1 MNMKLI
7 ITSLMIHQNESSKKI
22 MKIIFYFGKQRTK
35 NRKQNKER
43 ISKINE
49 IVIQ

>member
-22 MKIIFYFGKQRTK
+22 MKIIFFFENKEQRTE
-35 NRKQNKER
+35 NRTKKGLV
-43 ISKINE
+43 K
-49 IVIQ
+49 

>member
-22 MKIIFYFGKQRTK
+22 MKLIFFFLKTK
-35 NRKQNKER
+35 NKEQKTEQRKDK
-43 ISKINE
+43 
-49 IVIQ
+49 

>member
-22 MKIIFYFGKQRTK
+22 MKLFFFFENKEQRTE
-35 NRKQNKER
+35 NRTKKGLV
-43 ISKINE
+43 K
-49 IVIQ
+49 

>member
-22 MKIIFYFGKQRTK
+22 KKINFFLKTK
-35 NRKQNKER
+35 NKEQKTEQRKDY
-43 ISKINE
+43 
-49 IVIQ
+49 

>member
-22 MKIIFYFGKQRTK
+22 MKIIFFFFENKEQRTE
-35 NRKQNKER
+35 NRTKKGLV
-43 ISKINE
+43 K
-49 IVIQ
+49 